1 MIVSVPDF
9 SRHVLPP
16 HSSHIFSY
24 INYIPQN
31 RSEHM
36 NPILELKN
44 ISYSYHTPE
53 GETQALSDITFS
65 LSPGEFTA
73 VVGPSGC
80 GKSTLLSLIA
90 GLMRAESGEILLN
103 GTPLTEN
110 SSRIGYMLQ
119 HDYLFEWRTVYRNII
134 LGAEINGT
142 LDEKTKEKAAEL
154 LEQYGLAQ
162 FARSKPS
169 ELSGGMRQRAA
180 LIRTLLL
187 DPELLLLDEPFS
199 ALDYQTRL
207 NVSDDIGQIIRN
219 SGKTAL
225 LVTHDLSEA
234 VSLADRIIILS
245 ARPATISDILPVSFS
260 LEKDTPLGRRNAPEF
275 KNYFNKIWKELNQY
289 E

>member
-1 MIVSVPDF
+1 M
-9 SRHVLPP
+9 
-16 HSSHIFSY
+16 
-24 INYIPQN
+24 
-31 RSEHM
+31 
-36 NPILELKN
+36 
-44 ISYSYHTPE
+44 
-53 GETQALSDITFS
+53 
-65 LSPGEFTA
+65 
-73 VVGPSGC
+73 
-80 GKSTLLSLIA
+80 
-90 GLMRAESGEILLN
+90 
-103 GTPLTEN
+103 
-110 SSRIGYMLQ
+110 
-119 HDYLFEWRTVYRNII
+119 
-134 LGAEINGT
+134 
-142 LDEKTKEKAAEL
+142 
-154 LEQYGLAQ
+154 EQYGLAQ

>member
-1 MIVSVPDF
+1 
-9 SRHVLPP
+9 
-16 HSSHIFSY
+16 
-24 INYIPQN
+24 
-31 RSEHM
+31 M

-154 LEQYGLAQ
+154 LEQYGSTPIKSGFKLAD
-162 FARSKPS
+162 
-169 ELSGGMRQRAA
+169 
-180 LIRTLLL
+180 LIKR
-187 DPELLLLDEPFS
+187 PELDYEKLAPLDKERPELPAPVREQVNIQIKYEGYISQQLKQVEQFKKLENRLLPED
-199 ALDYQTRL
+199 LDYETIQGLRL
-207 NVSDDIGQIIRN
+207 EARQKLNAIRPRSMGHASRITGVSPADISVLLIYMEQQKRN
-219 SGKTAL
+219 G
-225 LVTHDLSEA
+225 
-234 VSLADRIIILS
+234 
-245 ARPATISDILPVSFS
+245 
-260 LEKDTPLGRRNAPEF
+260 
-275 KNYFNKIWKELNQY
+275 
-289 E
+289 

>member
-1 MIVSVPDF
+1 
-9 SRHVLPP
+9 
-16 HSSHIFSY
+16 
-24 INYIPQN
+24 
-31 RSEHM
+31 
-36 NPILELKN
+36 
-44 ISYSYHTPE
+44 
-53 GETQALSDITFS
+53 
-65 LSPGEFTA
+65 
-73 VVGPSGC
+73 
-80 GKSTLLSLIA
+80 
-90 GLMRAESGEILLN
+90 
-103 GTPLTEN
+103 
-110 SSRIGYMLQ
+110 MLQ